1 MIFIYFYHKNTK
13 GDFNMF
19 SPETT
24 SLFKWIL
31 KILTYIEFFLIL
43 TLMILCIYVS
53 IVESPISAM
62 NAIIEPFTFQLLK

>member
-1 MIFIYFYHKNTK
+1 
-13 GDFNMF
+13 MF

-43 TLMILCIYVS
+43 TLIVLFIYVS